1 MMNRKIDLN
10 ERLAEVAK
18 ILKECKFIGKQGEFK
33 LNQDKVRPDIL
44 INMDTSALK
53 LLIRFVYD
61 VYQEHIEPYEDSEER
76 FGYPSIFGHL
86 PIAIRPECFTQ
97 FYYCIATVYSKLICE
112 HKVNLVNEDGQQ

>member
-18 ILKECKFIGKQGEFK
+18 ILKDCKFIGKQGEFK

-76 FGYPSIFGHL
+76 FGYLSIFGHL
-86 PIAIRPECFTQ
+86 PIAIRPECFT
-97 FYYCIATVYSKLICE
+97 
-112 HKVNLVNEDGQQ
+112 